1 MQVLS
6 GLDLGGYVMRGVAR
20 LSSGVDK
27 GKLELRR
34 WRAVNTHKLV
44 FIRLRFL
51 VKQLTRVTRL
61 VTLRP

>member
-1 MQVLS
+1 
-6 GLDLGGYVMRGVAR
+6 MRGVAR